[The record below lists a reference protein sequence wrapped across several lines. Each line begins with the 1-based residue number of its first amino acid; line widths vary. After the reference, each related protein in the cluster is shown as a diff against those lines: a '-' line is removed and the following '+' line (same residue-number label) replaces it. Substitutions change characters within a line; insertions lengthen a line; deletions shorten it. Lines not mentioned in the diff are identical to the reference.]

1 MTPTAAKAAPASPE
15 AAGAAPPAPAAP
27 DTAGAPGTTGADATP
42 YTAAAPQAR
51 SATASPEAATAAGAS
66 YAAVTPQTGGAAGP
80 PQERSGDTG
89 RLSATLGVRTRR
101 VVYGEFGPEEIRREL
116 GPTSTVDLAHVVMLS
131 ETGLL
136 PGPAAATLLDAVR
149 RLRAD
154 GFRPL
159 HGLPAPRGLYLMYEG
174 HLVARL
180 GADVG
185 GKLHTARS
193 RNDLKATITA
203 MRLREELTELLSQTL
218 RLQAVLLARARA
230 HRHVVMPVYTH
241 FQPAMPVTY
250 GYHLAGIAAALD
262 RDIAALRHA
271 LAELDRCPLGGGAVA
286 GTDLPIDP
294 ARTAE
299 LLGFAAPP
307 LHATDAVAARDTALR
322 ALAAAASA
330 GVTLSRLATDLQLW
344 SMQEFG
350 FVDFP
355 ERLVGGSS
363 AMPQKRNA
371 FLLEHVKAKA
381 GAAIGAWTASASA
394 MKSTPFTN
402 SIEVG
407 TEAVAA
413 VWPALSAV
421 TDSVLLSQVLV
432 SGARPDAERMA
443 QRADEGF
450 TTATGIANR
459 LVARGVPFRTA
470 HHVVGAAVRD
480 AVAAGSTRLAGIA
493 AYEGALPT
501 PGELAASHDRGG
513 GPGAC
518 DAVVSALRWRLVD
531 HADGLGTLRRRL
543 LTARR
548 RLDQAVTDVITRH
561 IHVKGEEDA

>member
-1 MTPTAAKAAPASPE
+1 MTVTAAKAA
-15 AAGAAPPAPAAP
+15 GAAARAEADGTAAREAPDAAVAVDAPHPPAAP
-27 DTAGAPGTTGADATP
+27 EHPAESP
-42 YTAAAPQAR
+42 TAAAD
-51 SATASPEAATAAGAS
+51 T
-66 YAAVTPQTGGAAGP
+66 AVTPEAMNAQAAPSAAGS
-80 PQERSGDTG
+80 PQAKSADTG
-89 RLSATLGVRTRR
+89 RLSATLGPRTRR
-101 VVYGEFGPEEIRREL
+101 VVYGDVGPEAIRREL
-116 GPTSTVDLAHVVMLS
+116 EPTSTVDLAHVVMLS

-154 GFRPL
+154 GFRAL

-174 HLVARL
+174 HLAARL
-180 GADVG
+180 GADIG
-185 GKLHTARS
+185 GKLHTGRS

-203 MRLREELTELLSQTL
+203 MRLREELMELLSQTL

-271 LAELDRCPLGGGAVA
+271 LAELDRCPLGAGAVA

-299 LLGFAAPP
+299 LLGFAEPP
-307 LHATDAVAARDTALR
+307 LHATDAVAARDVALR

-344 SMQEFG
+344 STQEFG

-407 TEAVAA
+407 TEAIAA

-421 TDSVLLSQVLV
+421 TDSLLLSQVLV

-450 TTATGIANR
+450 TTATGVANR

-470 HHVVGAAVRD
+470 HHLVGAAVRD
-480 AVAAGSTRLAGIA
+480 ALAAGSTRLAGIA

-518 DAVVSALRWRLVD
+518 DTVVSVLRWRLVD
-531 HADGLGTLRRRL
+531 HADGLGALRHRL
-543 LTARR
+543 RKARR
-548 RLDQAVTDVITRH
+548 RLDEAVTAIVTTHRDGQRR
-561 IHVKGEEDA
+561 EEDA